1 MDNVPVLL
9 TSSPYYNFLREYW
22 LGCDDRSISPQKM
35 VCDAAATWRKL
46 HPVERLMFE
55 EPNYIGARLAVDLL
69 LPVTT
74 QYKKTSKQA
83 KSKLKAIKALPSTV
97 RKFKSTHPSKRQ
109 SVRVQ
114 SKKSKLNKGRST

>member
-1 MDNVPVLL
+1 MDDVPVLL

-35 VCDAAATWRKL
+35 ICDAAATWRNL
-46 HPVERLMFE
+46 HPIERLMFE
-55 EPNYIGARLAVDLL
+55 ESNYIGARLAVDLL

-74 QYKKTSKQA
+74 KYKKTSKQA
-83 KSKLKAIKALPSTV
+83 KSKLKATKPQPSTV

-109 SVRVQ
+109 SVQ
-114 SKKSKLNKGRST
+114 SKKSKQNKCRST